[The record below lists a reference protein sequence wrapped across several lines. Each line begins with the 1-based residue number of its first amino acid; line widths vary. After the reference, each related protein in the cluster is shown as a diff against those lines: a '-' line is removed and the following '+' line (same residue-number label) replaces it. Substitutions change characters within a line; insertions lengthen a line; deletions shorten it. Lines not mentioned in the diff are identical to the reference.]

1 MKYLYDETAVS
12 PVIGVI
18 LMVAITVTLAA
29 IVSAFVFGHVDVE
42 KPKSV
47 ETRVNQINESYGEF
61 IFIGGPSAG
70 MVKSF
75 NLTVKSS
82 LGATSTTSI
91 ANPQVGDT
99 IPITGLTAGQDHVIV
114 AATFSDGTKGVV
126 LDTYV

>member
-1 MKYLYDETAVS
+1 MNYVRDETAVS

-47 ETRVNQINESYGEF
+47 ETRVNQINETYAQF
-61 IFIGGPSAG
+61 IFIGGPSAAEI
-70 MVKSF
+70 KSF
-75 NLTVKSS
+75 NLTIKNSA
-82 LGATSTTSI
+82 GSTTNVSI
-91 ANPQVGDT
+91 ANPSVGDT
-99 IPITGLTAGQDHVIV
+99 IPISGLTSGQDHVIV
-114 AATFSDGTKGVV
+114 VATFKDGMKGVV